1 MSERLCIRRFLAC
14 FLLALAPS
22 LFSCQHHPWRQNLFF
37 AKSGIAIYF
46 ETKHDEEEKLVPLGY
61 SHPLSISPESL
72 RSLFQTLQVVHKGW
86 VGGDDTKPL
95 FTGKEV
101 NGLVEPLFRALNEVK
116 PDERVRFLSTR
127 YVWNVVFPSYKGTSA
142 VIFATAPDQLHFAF
156 DWIDETLPDEES
168 NPRDVRFYKDPTEM
182 TSDSS
187 RLIPPEGAQLQ
198 KNPQLEGGAYPRWL
212 VVNPQH
218 IAITAPPEPTAAP
231 AAVRVVL
238 EAYKGFNVVKYGD
251 TYYGLP
257 QSEGAFQIEKARR
270 GEYKRLFSGKA
281 IEEVLDEIN
290 RLPPPAAENKTA
302 PDGKS

>member
-1 MSERLCIRRFLAC
+1 MSELLPVRRFPALALP
-14 FLLALAPS
+14 LLALS
-22 LFSCQHHPWRQNLFF
+22 LFSCRHSPWRQNLYY

-46 ETKHDEEEKLVPLGY
+46 ETKQDDEGKLVPLGY
-61 SHPLSISPESL
+61 SHPPFIAAESL
-72 RSLFQTLQVVHKGW
+72 RSLFRSTQVVQKHWLGS
-86 VGGDDTKPL
+86 DDTKPL
-95 FTGKEV
+95 FTEKEV
-101 NGLVEPLFRALNEVK
+101 SGLVEPLIQALKEVK

-127 YVWNVVFPSYKGTSA
+127 YVWNVVFSTYKGTSA

-156 DWIDETLPDEES
+156 DWIDETLPEEES
-168 NPRDVRFYKDPTEM
+168 NPRDVRFYKEPTEM

-198 KNPQLEGGAYPRWL
+198 NNPQLEASSYPRWL

-218 IAITAPPEPTAAP
+218 IAIASPPEPSTDSATIPA

-238 EAYKGFNVVKYGD
+238 EAYKGFSVVKHGD

-257 QSEGAFQIEKARR
+257 QSEGPFDPEKARR

-290 RLPPPAAENKTA
+290 KLPQPVPEIKN
-302 PDGKS
+302 